1 MTKEEAL
8 TMIREVAE
16 KLGHTPSF
24 AQLEKMTPLRRR
36 AIRRHFGS
44 YTWALQEAGL
54 GYRYNAH
61 LIQHRRLVCGVGD
74 GGPQAE

>member
-24 AQLEKMTPLRRR
+24 AQLEQMTPLRRR
-36 AIRRHFGS
+36 AIRKHFGS

-61 LIQHRRLVCGVGD
+61 LYSTDDLF
-74 GGPQAE
+74 AEWAMVARS